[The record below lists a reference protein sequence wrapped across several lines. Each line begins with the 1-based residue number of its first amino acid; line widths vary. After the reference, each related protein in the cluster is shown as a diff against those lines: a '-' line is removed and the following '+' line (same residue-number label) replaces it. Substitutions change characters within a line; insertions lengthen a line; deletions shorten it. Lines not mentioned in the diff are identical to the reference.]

1 MGRHARPRPGFDREL
16 SDLPAPARWREF
28 MLRVEAVIFAASQPV
43 MRETLAAVVGSD
55 CHLDLLIADIRDE
68 LRARPYELVDVAGG
82 FQLRTRRGYGEVI
95 RASGA
100 VASKSLDLTPL
111 EKLVLTAVAYFQ
123 PVTRAGLGDIL
134 GRIIS
139 RDVIAA
145 LRGAALIATGPRSPQ
160 PGAPHTFV
168 TTPAFLTLWG
178 LSSLRDLP
186 DLDRLE
192 DAGLIGTAP
201 RPEDLRGA
209 LGIRDDDED
218 EDGAAKV
225 DADKDGEV
233 SEEHAGGLRRDSIL

>member
-1 MGRHARPRPGFDREL
+1 M
-16 SDLPAPARWREF
+16 
-28 MLRVEAVIFAASQPV
+28 MRVEAVIFAASQPV
-43 MRETLAAVVGSD
+43 TRETLAALIGSD

-68 LRARPYELVDVAGG
+68 LKSRPYELVDVAGG

-100 VASKSLDLTPL
+100 VASKGLALTPL

-134 GRIIS
+134 GRPIS

-160 PGAPHTFV
+160 PGAPHTYV

-178 LSSLRDLP
+178 LPSLRDLP
-186 DLDRLE
+186 DLAQLE
-192 DAGLIGTAP
+192 EAGLLGKP
-201 RPEDLRGA
+201 PMPDELRGA
-209 LGIRDDDED
+209 LGIKDDDES
-218 EDGAAKV
+218 EDGGAEV
-225 DADKDGEV
+225 DAEEDREEGEGGEDADDGF
-233 SEEHAGGLRRDSIL
+233 RRDSIW